1 MDRWTNYNSQDGR
14 GEVLQMPKQTKEE
27 KAQDK
32 LIEASYY
39 KFGHGVQ
46 INIFDIPRIFQAG
59 RYALDNGQ
67 DLDAA
72 IQAAIANLR
81 QN

>member
-1 MDRWTNYNSQDGR
+1 MA
-14 GEVLQMPKQTKEE
+14 KQTKQE
-27 KAQDK
+27 KAQDR
-32 LIEASYY
+32 LIEKTYY
-39 KFGHGVQ
+39 KYGYGVQ
-46 INIFDIPRIFQAG
+46 INVFDIPRVFQAG

>member
-1 MDRWTNYNSQDGR
+1 MARRKGDKRSK
-14 GEVLQMPKQTKEE
+14 LQE
-27 KAQDK
+27 AQDK
-32 LIEASYY
+32 LIEDSYRI
-39 KFGHGVQ
+39 FGHGVQ